1 MAEYSTASF
10 DTGRYDKSAAVP
22 QLERR
27 QADLSYSNELMTFA
41 KGLEGMGQSM
51 GNMAIAQKNQAARAE
66 AKKKADEAFARQEKT
81 RKENEARVEAE
92 RLYTETGGG
101 KSWQELSEEKRSKY
115 VSEFY
120 GPDKSRAGWNSGAA
134 GDKRLGTWK
143 RDQGDLRLK
152 TVKSGKYLT
161 KEQSQDEFLKNAYQQ
176 KRTEGV
182 LKKQQAD
189 WDAVAPNL
197 VDKVYDEWELQRG
210 DKDPETGQH
219 IGETDFT
226 KYATAKLELYK
237 LERAQEHFVGLPQ
250 LGEALKKVPLN
261 DNKYLSMVALRK
273 QGHVDELQQRN
284 IQSGIDTHLTG
295 DNPTTDLGSPESID
309 ALIEHISVLG
319 PEGSNLKGADG
330 KVLRIHDRNAV
341 QLQLI
346 DDINSKLLNAESS
359 DDPVFKL
366 IDSFTGT
373 NAKAGRLMY
382 ERKVV
387 GPAWFKA
394 VGAAM
399 KKKSALLKQEKKAT
413 ESYNKNLVTKAKEN
427 SNRVLINSGAALDYH
442 TISHQ
447 REGEGVKIQTDEH
460 GKTTTTGSPT
470 KIQALLTAR
479 ANLESNQEFFATGKM
494 SKEYNEMRSNLTKAI
509 NELDPHHTEF
519 DISKSAIGTR
529 MKKEFI
535 SDISEYNVDQLQKER
550 TKINQDT
557 NAHPAVVVMKHAAI
571 KARFDELDQ
580 DREIVKDQQAITK
593 SDQTI
598 QQNKNKK
605 TSSTKTREYR
615 SQIRDDKG
623 QILSSKDLLNK
634 LATIKADE
642 EIVDEHANTLT
653 TEFNTLIAAQQKK
666 EHIQNDTKVHTKL
679 FKDLTA
685 KGTGGELKTA
695 SQWQALENKVTS
707 HKWIEGSPQKT
718 QLLNLIS
725 AGKNKTGD
733 FDRLKADLI
742 KENEYRT
749 RLSEKLKPVEKSL
762 TDIVGLVSLPEGA
775 EGKITVDQAL
785 TNLED
790 AQKDFETKF
799 ETIIKEGGTLGI
811 NIDHSERFQDT
822 YASILAQR
830 TEKEISDDKKR
841 LIKEYEKVEESREK
855 FKTEGLNT
863 IREITENPLQDSDGN
878 PRTAAEAVQ
887 DIIDIF
893 GEATHEKRTVD
904 GVELEPTNVFS
915 AVEQDNYLRKLQVSI
930 KEKTDP
936 SKRVSKAGIIT
947 RSYTLQQKAGALSG
961 DPRTK
966 ILEENINLIETEYL
980 KGNLS
985 TGDFNKERG
994 IIKELLRFG
1003 EVKTK
1008 PAFAA
1013 GENHIRSI
1021 FAGHLTK
1028 FTNNKMFL
1036 PVNEDG
1042 KLYDTLSQGFN
1053 QEFASIAESLKN
1065 AKPQEQLAKAYE
1077 IAQKYT
1083 KYYPDD
1089 NHPLGPKVNERIRRY
1104 SMDTLS
1110 LMELWK
1116 ADKKRKT
1123 EEEVKNRLSGKT
1135 NPKPKAKKSSDVSEE
1150 GQESEI
1156 FKALENDTTSY
1167 IITPSTGAISVVSS
1181 GLNENPQGWASI
1193 TWDAIKGIGD
1203 DTDEEYITI
1212 STPSYATSTL

>member
-10 DTGRYDKSAAVP
+10 DTGRFDKSAGVP
-22 QLERR
+22 QLDQSRGP
-27 QADLSYSNELMTFA
+27 DLTASNELMSFA
-41 KGLEGMGQSM
+41 KGLEGLGQSM

-66 AKKKADEAFARQEKT
+66 AKKKAEEAFARQEKT

-101 KSWQELSEEKRSKY
+101 KSWQELSEEEKANLSQ
-115 VSEFY
+115 V
-120 GPDKSRAGWNSGAA
+120 PDANEIENKGIAQEKPR
-134 GDKRLGTWK
+134 
-143 RDQGDLRLK
+143 
-152 TVKSGKYLT
+152 YLT
-161 KEQSQDEFLKNAYQQ
+161 KEQSQDTLLKNAYQQ

-250 LGEALKKVPLN
+250 LGEALKRVPLN

-273 QGHVDELQQRN
+273 QGYVDELQQRN
-284 IQSGIDTHLTG
+284 IQSGIDTYLNG
-295 DNPTTDLGSPESID
+295 DTPLTDLGSPESID
-309 ALIEHISVLG
+309 ALIEHISVLS
-319 PEGSNLKGADG
+319 PEGSNIKGADG

-346 DDINSKLLNAESS
+346 DDINSKILNAESS
-359 DDPVFKL
+359 NDPVFKL
-366 IDSFTGT
+366 IDAFTGEKGRDKKEKLKIQ
-373 NAKAGRLMY
+373 KAGRMIY

-387 GPAWFKA
+387 GPVWFKA

-399 KKKSALLKQEKKAT
+399 KKKSSLLKQEKNAT
-413 ESYNKNLVTKAKEN
+413 ASYNKNLVSKAKE
-427 SNRVLINSGAALDYH
+427 SSSRILINAGAALDYH

-447 REGEGVKIQTDEH
+447 REAEGVKIETDEN

-470 KIQALLTAR
+470 KIQALLTAK
-479 ANLESNQEFFATGKM
+479 ANLDSNKEFFTTATM
-494 SKEYNEMRSNLTKAI
+494 SKEYNEMSENLTKAI
-509 NELDPHHTEF
+509 NELDPHHKEF
-519 DISKSAIGTR
+519 DISKSAIGTK

-535 SDISEYNVDQLQKER
+535 ATISVYDVDQLQKER

-571 KARFDELDQ
+571 KARYDELDL

-605 TSSTKTREYR
+605 TSSTKTRDYR
-615 SQIRDDKG
+615 SQIRDEKG
-623 QILSSKDLLNK
+623 QILSSGRLIAK
-634 LATIKADE
+634 LGAIKNDG
-642 EIVDEHANTLT
+642 EIIDEHASTLA
-653 TEFNTLIAAQQKK
+653 TEYNALIASQQKEEHIKRDTK
-666 EHIQNDTKVHTKL
+666 EHTKF
-679 FKDLTA
+679 FKALTA
-685 KGTGGELKTA
+685 KGLKGKLKTEA
-695 SQWQALENKVTS
+695 QWENLENQVTS
-707 HKWIEGSPQKT
+707 HQWISGSPQKT

-733 FDRLKADLI
+733 FDRLQADLI

-749 RLSEKLKPVEKSL
+749 KLSEKLKPVEKSL
-762 TDIVGLVSLPEGA
+762 ADIVGLVSLPKGA
-775 EGKITVDQAL
+775 EGKITVEQAL
-785 TNLED
+785 NDLETAQTNFGTNF
-790 AQKDFETKF
+790 KD
-799 ETIIKEGGTLGI
+799 IIEEGGTLGI

-822 YASILAQR
+822 YANILAQR

-841 LIKEYEKVEESREK
+841 LVKEYEKVEESREV
-855 FKTEGLNT
+855 FKAENLTD
-863 IREITENPLQDSDGN
+863 IREITENPLKDSDGN
-878 PRTAAEAVQ
+878 PRTAAVAVQ
-887 DIIDIF
+887 DIISIF
-893 GEATHEKRTVD
+893 GTSTHEKRTVD
-904 GVELEPTNVFS
+904 GVELQDINVFS
-915 AVEQDNYLRKLQVSI
+915 AKEQDDYLRKLQVSI

-936 SKRVSKAGIIT
+936 SKRVSKAGVIT
-947 RSYTLQQKAGALSG
+947 KSYTLQQYAGTLTG
-961 DPRTK
+961 DDRRIT
-966 ILEENINLIETEYL
+966 LEENINLIETEYL

-994 IIKELLRFG
+994 MIKELLRFG

-1008 PAFAA
+1008 PAYQA

-1053 QEFASIAESLKN
+1053 QEFASIAPSLQN
-1065 AKPQEQLAKAYE
+1065 APPEEQLAKAYE

-1083 KYYPDD
+1083 TYDPSD

-1104 SMDTLS
+1104 SMDTLE
-1110 LMELWK
+1110 LMKLTNAEKK
-1116 ADKKRKT
+1116 AAHEAKF
-1123 EEEVKNRLSGKT
+1123 NPNASGKKT
-1135 NPKPKAKKSSDVSEE
+1135 PKIKNKKGSEISEE
-1150 GQESEI
+1150 GQQSQI
-1156 FKALENDTTSY
+1156 FEALENDPTSY

-1181 GLNENPQGWASI
+1181 GLNENPQGWADI
-1193 TWDAIKGIGD
+1193 TWD
-1203 DTDEEYITI
+1203 TV
-1212 STPSYATSTL
+1212 S